1 MKFLVDNALSPIIAE
16 ELRKAGHDAVHV
28 RNYGLQAAKDEEIF
42 RVALQEGRII
52 LSADTDFGTLLARW
66 QMNHPS
72 VILFRK
78 GVERRPDLQIQLLLD
93 HLAQIE
99 ADLMAGS
106 IVVFERDQFGSLRKR
121 IRHLPI
127 RWGDEPN

>member
-66 QMNHPS
+66 QMNYPS

>member
-66 QMNHPS
+66 QMNHPL

-99 ADLMAGS
+99 ADLMAES

>member
-78 GVERRPDLQIQLLLD
+78 GVERRPDL
-93 HLAQIE
+93 
-99 ADLMAGS
+99 
-106 IVVFERDQFGSLRKR
+106 
-121 IRHLPI
+121 
-127 RWGDEPN
+127 